1 MAALEGS
8 ALSKSLHYKLQGGRL
23 NIALSSCLGHRLMKC
38 PSCVRVRNDLITAL
52 FLESRKEAKEE
63 SNKSGLAPV
72 GGGRPLED
80 F

>member
-1 MAALEGS
+1 
-8 ALSKSLHYKLQGGRL
+8 
-23 NIALSSCLGHRLMKC
+23 MKC

-52 FLESRKEAKEE
+52 FLESRKEAKEK